1 MGAKLALMVIGKS
14 KFPRTIQ
21 NCYRHTG
28 FDMEDYDVFV
38 VEEPTENQHVEQHEN
53 FNGVTFEEYLNVDV
67 VLTTTVTPTIRDIAE
82 QLQERQA
89 TTGEADDT
97 HEDEDHEAEEVPTS
111 AETNLALRTVF
122 AFVGAAEGDAYM
134 IPFLNKLEEFIRKTE
149 AQSARQTQIT
159 SYFTVE

>member
-1 MGAKLALMVIGKS
+1 M
-14 KFPRTIQ
+14 
-21 NCYRHTG
+21 
-28 FDMEDYDVFV
+28 DV
-38 VEEPTENQHVEQHEN
+38 
-53 FNGVTFEEYLNVDV
+53 D
-67 VLTTTVTPTIRDIAE
+67 LTTTVTPTIRDIAE
-82 QLQERQA
+82 QLQKRQA

-97 HEDEDHEAEEVPTS
+97 HEDEDHEAEEVGEVPTS

-122 AFVGAAEGDAYM
+122 AFVGAAEGGADM